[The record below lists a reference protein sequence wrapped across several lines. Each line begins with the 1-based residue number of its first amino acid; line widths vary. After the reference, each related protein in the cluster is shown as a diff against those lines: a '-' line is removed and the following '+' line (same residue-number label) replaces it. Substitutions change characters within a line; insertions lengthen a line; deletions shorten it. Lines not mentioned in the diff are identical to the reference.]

1 MSQTISVGV
10 VGPSHWS
17 YMAAVMAEGLH
28 KAGGAKRIEGNE
40 IPSGVYSDALEF
52 YTLALQA
59 AGDAVPK
66 NPPASFNAYM
76 IAVEA
81 ARASWPTVP
90 GTRQEIGACL
100 GRYLSFLRKLQQP
113 RDLVPEELETAEAL
127 RKFFLQLQMEGEAE
141 AYEQGVYFEPL
152 PGAVHLA

>member
-17 YMAAVMAEGLH
+17 YMAAVMAEALQ
-28 KAGGAKRIEGNE
+28 KTTQAGRIEGSE
-40 IPSGVYSDALEF
+40 VPSGVYSDALEF

-66 NPPASFNAYM
+66 NPPASFKAYM
-76 IAVEA
+76 IAAEA
-81 ARASWPTVP
+81 ARASLPTGL

-100 GRYLSFLRKLQQP
+100 GRYLGFLRKLQQP
-113 RDLVPEELETAEAL
+113 RDLVQEELETAEAL

-152 PGAVHLA
+152 PGGVHLT